1 MCLVTYRFYPTP
13 EQESLLRHTFD
24 CVRLEKALHVSTQR
38 NHREGVGVGF
48 PYFPIFPVLV
58 ATC

>member
-1 MCLVTYRFYPTP
+1 M
-13 EQESLLRHTFD
+13 RHTLD
-24 CVRLEKALHVSTQR
+24 CVRLVDNKALHVSTQR
-38 NHREGVGVGF
+38 NHGEGVGVGF